1 MIRALTGFSTRNPWK
16 VIAVWAVLG
25 ILLTVL
31 SQTLIYR
38 VTQTQT
44 ADFLPKSYDSAAAM
58 KIAQDR
64 FGTKPDANPV
74 TVLVARADG
83 GALTAAD
90 RQQIGDGA
98 KRLSR
103 LKVTMPKPK
112 DAAPLQRDYSQIPQ
126 VSPAMAAPDGTFELL
141 SANLTGNPA
150 DPGLENTYRAF
161 RDNTRAEFA
170 AQGLRTGFTG
180 ALADQVDSADDG
192 KTLATVVGACSAAL
206 IVLLH
211 VLVFRSVLAALLPLI
226 SVALISGVAGG
237 AVVGTALLTG
247 IKLDPSVPGL
257 IGVVLLGIGID
268 YFLFLMFRF
277 REQLRAH
284 PERHHR
290 ATAAEVSHKVGTA
303 VTSAALTI
311 VAAFATLGVASF
323 GQFRV
328 LGPAVAISVLVM
340 LLASLTL
347 MPAVLAA
354 CGRKLFWPSRALKA
368 EPRDGATAR
377 FADLVARRPVVMVL
391 ASLAL
396 LGALAGGLA
405 GIKMDYGLGGGPRTA
420 SQTTAAEISRA
431 LPAGVADPTSVYV
444 ETKGA
449 GPLSPGALDGLA
461 QGLTRV
467 TGVGQVAKPV
477 LSEDRQA
484 ARIDLFLTADS
495 QSQQARGLV
504 SGPIRSAVAQSTPA
518 GLSAHVGG
526 TPAVFADVSTAVD
539 RDLRLVFPVAAAL
552 IGVILLLLLRSL
564 LAPVVLM
571 LSVGLGF
578 AATLGAAALLFQ
590 HGMGKPGV
598 NFMLPLVLFLFV
610 VALGTDYNIL
620 ISDRIREEME
630 HPGPPRAAVARAL
643 RHTAPAIA
651 TAGLVLAGSFASL
664 AVTPQPSTQQIGF
677 ATALGILLSAFLLSV
692 VLVPALAA
700 LLGRGLWWPLR
711 PGRSTARTAPGH
723 HRAEAPQSPQSPLS
737 QPWSQSPTPPQPQPQ
752 PDHHTYPY
760 PQPYAPQEEQGA
772 APSWTGSSHHP

>member
-25 ILLTVL
+25 MLLTVL
-31 SQTLIYR
+31 SQTLVYR

-74 TVLVARADG
+74 TVLVARTDG
-83 GALTAAD
+83 RALTPTD
-90 RQQIGDGA
+90 REQIDAGA

-103 LKVTMPKPK
+103 VKVTMPTPK
-112 DAAPLQRDYSQIPQ
+112 DAAPFQRDYSQIPQ
-126 VSPAMAAPDGTFELL
+126 VDPAMTAPDGTFGLL
-141 SANLTGNPA
+141 SANLTGNSA
-150 DPGLENTYRAF
+150 DPGLENTFRAF
-161 RDNTRAEFA
+161 RDNARAEFA

-192 KTLATVVGACSAAL
+192 KTLATIASAGAAAL

-211 VLVFRSVLAALLPLI
+211 VLVFRGVLAALLPLI
-226 SVALISGVAGG
+226 AVTLVIGVASG

-247 IKLDPSVPGL
+247 IKLDPSVPSL
-257 IGVVLLGIGID
+257 IGVVLLGIGVD

-290 ATAAEVSHKVGTA
+290 STAAEVGQKVGTA

-328 LGPAVAISVLVM
+328 LGPAVAVSVLVM

-354 CGRKLFWPSRALKA
+354 CGRALFWPSRALKA
-368 EPRDGATAR
+368 EPRDGTAAR

-405 GIKMDYGLGGGPRTA
+405 GIRMDYGLGGGPRTA
-420 SQTTAAEISRA
+420 SQNTAAEISRA

-444 ETKGA
+444 ETRNA
-449 GPLSPGALDGLA
+449 GPLSPGALDGLTRH
-461 QGLTRV
+461 LTRV
-467 TGVGQVAKPV
+467 AGVGQVAKPV

-484 ARIDLFLTADS
+484 ARIDLILTEDP
-495 QSQQARGLV
+495 QSQRARDLV
-504 SGPIRSAVAQSTPA
+504 SGPIRAAVAQSTPA
-518 GLSAHVGG
+518 DLSAHVGG
-526 TPAVFADVSTAVD
+526 TPAVFADVSTAVG
-539 RDLRLVFPVAAAL
+539 RDLRLVFPVAAVL

-578 AATLGAAALLFQ
+578 AATLGAATLLFQ
-590 HGMGKPGV
+590 HTMGKPGV
-598 NFMLPLVLFLFV
+598 NFTLPLVLFLFV

-651 TAGLVLAGSFASL
+651 TAGLVLAGSFAGL

-700 LLGRGLWWPLR
+700 ILGRGLWWPLR
-711 PGRSTARTAPGH
+711 PGRTTARPTPR
-723 HRAEAPQSPQSPLS
+723 HRTDAPQSPQSTS
-737 QPWSQSPTPPQPQPQ
+737 WSSWPAPPHQ
-752 PDHHTYPY
+752 DTHPY

-772 APSWTGSSHHP
+772 DPSRARQR